1 MPEQYKGKTLGL
13 SVFLASAAAIFHSPI
28 TTGIDNAKWDC
39 QQKGEEW
46 VCRSSEKTAPKPAAE
61 KNTAQ
66 TQLKAVIAEPKN
78 TRTSPKIIVGQVP
91 SMPEAPSIGADKKQP
106 EGWTCLADEDRKGWR
121 CKLKGTEPGGKPHL
135 AARETQQGIFELPA
149 TFTPEDE
156 RIFADLVRLLPQDPW
171 ENYCQSSAATL
182 GIRAKSLPRQGIPL
196 NLESDYSQS
205 IDDEILFFSGN
216 VKVERGQQKLWAGAL
231 TYDDVSQTINA
242 WGDVIYEEEGF
253 IFASDS
259 GFLDLENDKARLRNT
274 RFILS
279 TIPARGVTLRS
290 RFESESLSRHQRVA
304 YTTCPPGN
312 EDWVLHAK
320 DLKINREVG
329 TAFAHHAWLEFKGV
343 PVLYSPV
350 FGYPIDDRRMTGFL
364 TPSFGRSEI
373 NGIDFSIPYYWNLA
387 PNYDLT
393 ITPRILSRR
402 GFMLGTEFRYLF
414 KQTRGRF
421 AFEILPYD
429 AVKNATRGQLAFLNQ
444 TRFNPY
450 WSSHVDI
457 RYVSDKH
464 YINDLGNTLSIA
476 SNRHMR
482 SEARID
488 YRQGGWHF
496 LAKAENWQ
504 TIDPNISKKDRP
516 YRRLPQLKLQYN
528 KNLTPWSQFKWD
540 SEFVF
545 FHHQN
550 RLKGQRLDFQP
561 SLSFPWRTAATFVI
575 PKISVQHTRYWL
587 LDPFEDGKKRNTLA
601 RTIPIASVDSG
612 IFLEKSWGNQYLQTL
627 EPRVFYLFIPR
638 QNQEDIPIFDTT
650 TYDFNFSQLFR
661 DNRFSGRDRRGDANQ
676 FSVALTSRFLESET
690 GRERLRASIGQIYYL
705 RDRRVTLPDNKP
717 DTRRSSN
724 IIGELDW
731 LPWDTVSLRSGAQ
744 WNPQKNQFDRG
755 EALLQYKDTEDYI
768 LNLSYRF
775 RRDRLRNIDG
785 SFRWLVYKNLHMV
798 GRWQYSLRDNITLE
812 SFLGAELESCCWRL
826 RLIGRHYIRD
836 IRRSSD
842 NAIFAQLELKGL
854 ATLGKRVDRFL
865 ERNIRGYGI
874 SD

>member
-1 MPEQYKGKTLGL
+1 MPEQRKGKNIRLL
-13 SVFLASAAAIFHSPI
+13 YILASA
-28 TTGIDNAKWDC
+28 TTLYQIPSSAGIDNAQWDC
-39 QQKGEEW
+39 KQHGEEW
-46 VCRSSEKTAPKPAAE
+46 VCLPPQKAPSEPVLKKKTPPNRPQAIP
-61 KNTAQ
+61 
-66 TQLKAVIAEPKN
+66 LKSEISE
-78 TRTSPKIIVGQVP
+78 TTPKIIVGQVP
-91 SMPEAPSIGADKKQP
+91 TMPEAPSLGTDKSQP
-106 EGWTCLADEDRKGWR
+106 EGWTCLADEARSGWR
-121 CKLKGTEPGGKPHL
+121 CKLRGTDPGGKPRL
-135 AARETQQGIFELPA
+135 AARKTTEGIFELPA
-149 TFTPEDE
+149 TFTPQDE
-156 RIFADLVRLLPQDPW
+156 RIFADLLRLLPQNPW
-171 ENYCQSSAATL
+171 EKYCQSRSATL
-182 GIRAKSLPRQGIPL
+182 GIRAMTQSRQNLPL
-196 NLESDYSQS
+196 KLESDFSQS

-216 VKVERGQQKLWAGAL
+216 VKVERGQQKLWADAL
-231 TYDDVSQTINA
+231 TYDDVAETVNA
-242 WGDVIYEEEGF
+242 WDSVIYEEEGF

-279 TIPARGVTLRS
+279 TIPARGVARRS
-290 RFESESLSRHQRVA
+290 RFESEALSRHHSVA

-343 PVLYSPV
+343 PFLYSPV

-373 NGIDFSIPYYWNLA
+373 NGIDFSIPYYWNIA

-393 ITPRILSRR
+393 LIPRILSQR

-429 AVKNATRGQLAFLNQ
+429 TIKNATRGQLALFNQ

-450 WSSHVDI
+450 WSSHIDI

-504 TIDPNISKKDRP
+504 TIDPNIPKKSQP
-516 YRRLPQLKLQYN
+516 YRRLPQLKLRYDA
-528 KNLTPWSQFKWD
+528 NLTPWSHFNWD

-545 FHHQN
+545 FHHQTN
-550 RLKGQRLDFQP
+550 LKGHRFDVNP
-561 SLSFPWRTAATFVI
+561 SFSFPWRTAATFVI
-575 PKISVQHTRYWL
+575 PKLSVQHTRYWL
-587 LDPFEDGKKRNTLA
+587 LDPSADGRKRDSLT
-601 RTIPIASVDSG
+601 RTIPYASVDSG
-612 IFLEKSWGNQYLQTL
+612 IFLEKSWGKRYLQTL
-627 EPRVFYLFIPR
+627 EPRVFYLYVPR
-638 QNQEDIPIFDTT
+638 QNQDDIPVFDTT

-690 GRERLRASIGQIYYL
+690 GRERLRASVGQIYYL
-705 RDRRVTLPDNKP
+705 KDRRVTLPGKKP
-717 DTRRSSN
+717 ETRRSSN

-731 LPWDTVSLRSGAQ
+731 LPWDVLSLRSGAQ
-744 WNPQKNQFDRG
+744 WNPQTNRFDRG
-755 EALLQYKDTEDYI
+755 EALLQYKDTDDYI
-768 LNLSYRF
+768 FNLSYRF
-775 RRDRLRNIDG
+775 RRKQLRNIDG
-785 SFRWLVYKNLHMV
+785 SFRWLVYNNLHMV

-812 SFLGAELESCCWRL
+812 SFLGVELESCCWRL

-865 ERNIRGYGI
+865 ERNIRGYEI